1 MIAWIKETF
10 FPDDDQ
16 DQVMENALQDIVAL
30 RRQLHAHKL
39 AYAEEINWYK
49 LEMRRLQAEMGQI
62 VSRRSSSFD
71 VGRDDFNVESRP
83 C

>member
-10 FPDDDQ
+10 FPDDEVQ
-16 DQVMENALQDIVAL
+16 QLLEEVEHL

-62 VSRRSSSFD
+62 VSKRSSSFD
-71 VGRDDFNVESRP
+71 VGRDDFDVESRP